1 VRTPTVKESLVYRLV
16 RTPTVKK
23 KGIHCFCLHNIYYKL
38 IRRAKKIISLH
49 LLKQQMSKAWILVGI
64 GGLLGSI
71 SRYAMASFITN
82 TFPYSFP
89 IGTFIVNIIGC
100 LLIGV
105 FYGLAD
111 QFGWLSPEWRIFL
124 TTGFCGG
131 FTTFSS
137 FAYENILL
145 LQRAE
150 FASFAWYSIGS
161 FTVGLLAVF
170 SGLLITKFFIS

>member
-1 VRTPTVKESLVYRLV
+1 MVRTSTVKESLAYRLV

-137 FAYENILL
+137 FALENYNL
-145 LQRAE
+145 LQNNNQITAYIYM
-150 FASFAWYSIGS
+150 ATSIILTISAVGFGS
-161 FTVGLLAVF
+161 YLSKYL
-170 SGLLITKFFIS
+170 